1 MIGVALAVRFPHQD
15 NPYSGLPA
23 DAIPPELKA
32 RGPAMCWA
40 CGEEL
45 TDEFEAGQRELLAT
59 LNKTALAAYLR
70 KHRDTHRQYLLLQ
83 PKLQLC
89 EYSQRHTSLSSTT
102 FSTRS
107 PPPSAPPVLLLQRR
121 R

>member
-1 MIGVALAVRFPHQD
+1 
-15 NPYSGLPA
+15 
-23 DAIPPELKA
+23 
-32 RGPAMCWA
+32 MCWA

-89 EYSQRHTSLSSTT
+89 EYSQRHLTLLHHLLNSVAATLGATCAAAATPALKAAMNQELERRDFWFRSLPPD
-102 FSTRS
+102 S
-107 PPPSAPPVLLLQRR
+107 P
-121 R
+121 